1 MATAEWPCL
10 YSEDH
15 LVYQP
20 EDSKDIPAAGASKV
34 GFGIQMA
41 C

>member
-1 MATAEWPCL
+1 MATAEWHWS

-20 EDSKDIPAAGASKV
+20 EDRKDITAAGASKA
-34 GFGIQMA
+34 GFGIQTA